1 MSKAKMYGC
10 FKPVKRNC
18 TPPRWGKVPRGNN
31 SGDNT
36 SPGQPGREGDNNGMQ
51 KL

>member
-18 TPPRWGKVPRGNN
+18 TPPRWGKSLGGIKENRKEMGN
-31 SGDNT
+31 
-36 SPGQPGREGDNNGMQ
+36 E
-51 KL
+51 K

>member
-18 TPPRWGKVPRGNN
+18 TPPRWVKVPRGNKEKQK
-31 SGDNT
+31 G
-36 SPGQPGREGDNNGMQ
+36 NG
-51 KL
+51 K